1 MAATS
6 AGELEIVLG
15 ANMAG
20 FVKGVAGAIKSMQD
34 AEAKGNKFGS
44 TLTGVASKI
53 SAAFLSL
60 KTVVAGAAAA
70 IGVYKLAAS
79 LNDAAETVDD
89 LGKASKR
96 LGVGIGQLSALRFAA
111 GEAGVEFES
120 LSGAVGK
127 FNKNIGDA
135 LGRGASSISVGRMS
149 VALRDVNG
157 NVRELPDLLSEVA
170 TQLQNV
176 GTEAEQADIA
186 ESLFGRDGGTKF
198 LTLLGEGSSFI
209 ENLADQTERA
219 KGLGVIFTRSQVE
232 ILTAY
237 NDAVGRIGE
246 AFLGLRVKLMTELA
260 PALTELANNTAILV
274 GRIGESLGNLAAV
287 IRVSF
292 GKKAWESP
300 REELFAA
307 IKSLMEAVWTN
318 ISGYFR
324 LGASRFFAFA
334 GIVLDKV
341 VTGLG
346 TAVQSALITAAE
358 TMSAVLKPILIGMV
372 AVISKFVETITGQV
386 GYAGAAIA
394 EAWQEAGV
402 ETAEYRATV
411 QAEMDAANASV
422 VRNWQ
427 QVQRLGAEIRKIGD
441 EAPEAAAGVR
451 GVTDATRGFVTSIAV
466 VENPGFMEGFLDKLA
481 EMKAEAAD
489 FSRLGKDMASTLI
502 TDFAGG
508 MTDALMDAG
517 TSFSNFGQKVGKVM
531 EDIGQSII
539 KMSLN
544 FMLMRAVTSGLS
556 MAASMVGPYGG
567 QTYNPYMTGPVM
579 KDGSFADG
587 AAFSK
592 GRVEKF
598 AAGGVVTRPTLF
610 PMANGT
616 GLMGEA
622 GPEGVL
628 PLKRIGGK
636 LGVNAAGAGTI
647 VNVID
652 QRSGGAA
659 PQVSEN
665 QGPDGRRMI
674 SVLIRDEVRRGM
686 ADGSFDR
693 AMTQNFGFG
702 RRATTR

>member
-6 AGELEIVLG
+6 VGNLEIVLA
-15 ANMAG
+15 ANSAG
-20 FVKGVAGAIKSMQD
+20 FVAGLEAAKKAMKD

-44 TLTGVASKI
+44 TLSGVAGKI
-53 SAAFLSL
+53 GAAFLSL

-96 LGVGIGQLSALRFAA
+96 LGIGVGQLSALRFAA

-135 LGRGASSISVGRMS
+135 LGRGASSVSVGRMAVS
-149 VALRDVNG
+149 LRDVNG
-157 NVRELPDLLSEVA
+157 VVRPLPVLLSEVA
-170 TQLQNV
+170 TALQNV

-219 KGLGVIFTRSQVE
+219 QRLGVIFTPGQVE
-232 ILTAY
+232 VLTAY

-260 PALTELANNTAILV
+260 PALTEMANNTALMV
-274 GRIGESLGNLAAV
+274 GRIGESLANLAAV

-307 IKSLMEAVWTN
+307 IKSLMEAVWVN

-346 TAVQSALITAAE
+346 TAVQNALITVAE
-358 TMSAVLKPILIGMV
+358 TMSAVLKPILLGMV
-372 AVISKFVETITGQV
+372 TVISKLVEAITGQI

-402 ETAEYRATV
+402 ETAAYRATV

-427 QVQRLGAEIRKIGD
+427 QVQRLGAEIRMIGD
-441 EAPEAAAGVR
+441 EAPEAAAGIR
-451 GVTDATRGFVTSIAV
+451 GVADAAGGL
-466 VENPGFMEGFLDKLA
+466 VERMSLVSEPTFMDGFLKQLAKMKQEASEFAKLG
-481 EMKAEAAD
+481 ED
-489 FSRLGKDMASTLI
+489 LASTLI

-556 MAASMVGPYGG
+556 MAASMIGPYGG
-567 QTYNPYMTGPVM
+567 QPYNPYMTGPVM
-579 KDGSFADG
+579 ADGSFATG
-587 AAFSK
+587 AAFSN

-628 PLKRIGGK
+628 PLERIGGK

-693 AMTQNFGFG
+693 AMTQNFGLG